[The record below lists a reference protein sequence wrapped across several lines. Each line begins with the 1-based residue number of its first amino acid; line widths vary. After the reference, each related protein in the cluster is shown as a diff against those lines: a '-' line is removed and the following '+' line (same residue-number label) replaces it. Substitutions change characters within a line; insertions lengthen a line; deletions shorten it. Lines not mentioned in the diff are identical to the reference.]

1 VKELHLMDEVLRA
14 LEDIVDSGRAPQPP
28 DTVHAAKRMLLDS
41 VGCVLGGYRE
51 QVPAIVRLVS
61 RRRVKPGG
69 TRAFGLEERLHPDAA
84 AFANSVMIR
93 FLDYNDTHG
102 AADSVG
108 HPSDYIPAAMARL
121 GGPEITGELAL
132 RAILTGYEV
141 FGRLAEAT
149 RLGVERIDH
158 VLNGAVASAAAAAVA
173 NGLSR
178 EQTRHALSIA
188 VTANLALQAT
198 RLGELSMWKGCAAG
212 NACRNGVFAAELA
225 DAGITGPPAPF
236 TGRGGLFAVTAGEPD
251 MHWLTTSAGPAIAG
265 CHVKRFPSGYFSQG
279 AVQAALDL
287 HTRLNGRVPVA
298 VQVGTFEFGKKVMA
312 GDAEKWHPV
321 TRETADHSIPY
332 VVACALAHG
341 AVNREDLAE
350 SRLGDPAIRRL
361 LDVLTVE
368 VDQECMAAWPEACM
382 NRVTV
387 TFADGDEESATV
399 RYYRGHARNPMSD
412 GELEAKFRDQAASVI
427 TEADTDALLAA
438 IWTLDEAGSTED
450 LFRWTATGD
459 GEEADARPDL
469 NPSGAAGPLPCAG
482 SGWCPRRSG

>member
-1 VKELHLMDEVLRA
+1 
-14 LEDIVDSGRAPQPP
+14 
-28 DTVHAAKRMLLDS
+28 
-41 VGCVLGGYRE
+41 
-51 QVPAIVRLVS
+51 
-61 RRRVKPGG
+61 
-69 TRAFGLEERLHPDAA
+69 
-84 AFANSVMIR
+84 
-93 FLDYNDTHG
+93 
-102 AADSVG
+102 
-108 HPSDYIPAAMARL
+108 
-121 GGPEITGELAL
+121 
-132 RAILTGYEV
+132 
-141 FGRLAEAT
+141 
-149 RLGVERIDH
+149 
-158 VLNGAVASAAAAAVA
+158 
-173 NGLSR
+173 
-178 EQTRHALSIA
+178 
-188 VTANLALQAT
+188 VTANLSLQAT

-225 DAGITGPPAPF
+225 AAGMTGPPAPF
-236 TGRGGLFAVTAGEPD
+236 TGRGGLFAVTGGEPD
-251 MHWLTTSAGPAIAG
+251 MRWLAASAGPAIAG

-287 HTRLNGRVPVA
+287 HTRLNGRVPAA

-412 GELEAKFRDQAASVI
+412 RELEGKFRDQAASVI

-438 IWTLDEAGSTED
+438 IWALDEAGSAEA
-450 LFRWTATGD
+450 LFRWTAIDD
-459 GEEADARPDL
+459 G
-469 NPSGAAGPLPCAG
+469 
-482 SGWCPRRSG
+482 

>member
-1 VKELHLMDEVLRA
+1 VDEVLRA
-14 LEDIVDSGRAPQPP
+14 VEDMVDAGRAPQPAAAM
-28 DTVHAAKRMLLDS
+28 HAAKRMLLDS
-41 VGCVLGGYRE
+41 VGCVLGSYRE
-51 QVPAIVRLVS
+51 QVPAIVRQVS

-69 TRAFGLEERLHPDAA
+69 SRAFGIGERLQPDAA

-102 AADSVG
+102 ADVSVG
-108 HPSDYIPAAMARL
+108 HPSDYIPAAMALL
-121 GGPEITGELAL
+121 GEREIPGELVL

-141 FGRLAEAT
+141 FCRLTDAT

-178 EQTRHALSIA
+178 EQTGHALSLA

-198 RLGELSMWKGCAAG
+198 RLGDLSMWKGCAAG

-225 DAGITGPPAPF
+225 AAGVTGPPAPF
-236 TGRGGLFAVTAGEPD
+236 TGRGGLFQVAGGEPD
-251 MHWLTTSAGPAIAG
+251 LRLLHAADRPAISG

-287 HTRLNGRVPVA
+287 HARLRERVPVA
-298 VQVGTFEFGKKVMA
+298 VRVGTFELGKKVMA
-312 GDAEKWHPV
+312 GDVAKWHPA

-332 VVACALAHG
+332 VVACALARG
-341 AVNREDLAE
+341 TVNREDLAE
-350 SRLGDPAIRRL
+350 SQLADPAIRRL

-387 TFADGDEESATV
+387 AFADGSEDSALV

-412 GELEAKFRDQAASVI
+412 RELEGKFRDQASGVL
-427 TEADTDALLAA
+427 TDADTNALLAA
-438 IWTLDEAGSTED
+438 IWALDEAGSAQA
-450 LFRWTATGD
+450 LFAWTAIG
-459 GEEADARPDL
+459 
-469 NPSGAAGPLPCAG
+469 SGAPRNVGPPT
-482 SGWCPRRSG
+482 